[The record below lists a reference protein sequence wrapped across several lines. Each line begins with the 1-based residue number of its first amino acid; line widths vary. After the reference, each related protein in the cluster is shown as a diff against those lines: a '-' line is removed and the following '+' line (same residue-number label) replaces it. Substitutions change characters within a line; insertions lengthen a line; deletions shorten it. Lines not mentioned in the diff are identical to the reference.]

1 MEQMEQS
8 KKMKIAKELLSTIDK
23 LRMDNNVLRK
33 QNQLIL
39 DKLHED
45 TKLEV
50 QSVFDEEE
58 QKWIDNYIKVHN
70 LDEMLELLNID

>member
-1 MEQMEQS
+1 MET
-8 KKMKIAKELLSTIDK
+8 IKEMLSSEDRLK
-23 LRMDNNVLRK
+23 LRNHILTK

-39 DKLHED
+39 DQLHED
-45 TKLEV
+45 TKREV

-58 QKWIDNYIKVHN
+58 QKWIDNYIEEHN

>member
-1 MEQMEQS
+1 MET
-8 KKMKIAKELLSTIDK
+8 IKEMLSSEDRLQLLNHILT
-23 LRMDNNVLRK
+23 K

-45 TKLEV
+45 TKREV

-58 QKWIDNYIKVHN
+58 QRWLDNYIKEHN
-70 LDEMLELLNID
+70 LDKFLEMIDID